1 MADAPDFAA
10 RRAALSPLAVAFVD
24 HATGRDWT
32 FAEVEA
38 EAAGLAAALQAR
50 GLAPGDRVG
59 VLALNRA
66 EVFVA
71 LFAAR
76 KAGLVLVP
84 LNWRAPVAELAGL
97 VAQVGC
103 RALIHDSAHTPQATA
118 LGLPCMAMDDS
129 GGFGLPH
136 DEPVPATLDE
146 DAPWYLLFTSG
157 TSGRPKAVIQTARM
171 AQAVA
176 VNLAQALGLT
186 DAARGACA
194 LPLFHTAGINLFAL
208 PLFLWGGHSH
218 ILPRPD
224 PDALLAL
231 VADGRVSHLF
241 AVPTVWQALAG
252 HPQARALARLQGA
265 ASGGAPLAPGLSAQL
280 AALGVILR
288 NGFGMTETGPTGF
301 LADAATARSHPAS
314 IGTPQLLTEARLDGV
329 PDGAPGTGELLM
341 RGATVTPGYFGDPD
355 ATAAAFRDGWL
366 RTGDVAQRDAAGR
379 YVIVDRIKDIFI
391 SGGENVAP
399 AEVEAVLCA
408 HPAVAEAA
416 VIGIPDPR
424 WGEVGAAFV
433 VLHPGQS
440 AEPQALADW
449 CRLHLA
455 GFKVPQRFRL
465 VDALPRTASGKLRKA
480 DLRALA

>member
-38 EAAGLAAALQAR
+38 EAACLAAALQAR

-76 KAGLVLVP
+76 KTGLVLVP

-103 RALIHDSAHTPQATA
+103 RALIHDAAHAPQAAA
-118 LGLPCMAMDDS
+118 LGLPCLAMADA
-129 GGFGLPH
+129 GGFGLPPASP
-136 DEPVPATLDE
+136 DPVTLDE

-176 VNLAQALGLT
+176 VNLAQAMGLT
-186 DAARGACA
+186 DAARGVCA

-224 PDALLAL
+224 PDALLAIL
-231 VADGRVSHLF
+231 RFTAPFDFSGS
-241 AVPTVWQALAG
+241 PTVTLPLGPAPDGLPLSFQMIGPHLSEAVLLRAAHAFQTRTDW
-252 HPQARALARLQGA
+252 HTARP
-265 ASGGAPLAPGLSAQL
+265 PLAP
-280 AALGVILR
+280 
-288 NGFGMTETGPTGF
+288 
-301 LADAATARSHPAS
+301 
-314 IGTPQLLTEARLDGV
+314 
-329 PDGAPGTGELLM
+329 
-341 RGATVTPGYFGDPD
+341 
-355 ATAAAFRDGWL
+355 
-366 RTGDVAQRDAAGR
+366 
-379 YVIVDRIKDIFI
+379 
-391 SGGENVAP
+391 
-399 AEVEAVLCA
+399 
-408 HPAVAEAA
+408 
-416 VIGIPDPR
+416 
-424 WGEVGAAFV
+424 
-433 VLHPGQS
+433 
-440 AEPQALADW
+440 
-449 CRLHLA
+449 
-455 GFKVPQRFRL
+455 
-465 VDALPRTASGKLRKA
+465 
-480 DLRALA
+480 

>member
-59 VLALNRA
+59 VLSLNRA

-84 LNWRAPVAELAGL
+84 LNWRAPLAELAGL

-103 RALIHDSAHTPQATA
+103 RALIHDSAHAPQAAA
-118 LGLPCMAMDDS
+118 LGLPCLAMADA
-129 GGFGLPH
+129 GGFGLP
-136 DEPVPATLDE
+136 PADPAPARVDE

-176 VNLAQALGLT
+176 VNLAQAMGLT

-231 VADGRVSHLF
+231 VVDARVTHLF
-241 AVPTVWQALAG
+241 AVPTVWQALAD
-252 HPQARALARLQGA
+252 HPQAARLTLLQGA
-265 ASGGAPLAPGLSAQL
+265 ASGGAPLAPGLAGKL
-280 AALGVILR
+280 AAHGVTLR

-301 LADAATARSHPAS
+301 LADAATARSHPGS
-314 IGTPQLLTEARLDGV
+314 IGAPQLLTEARLDGV
-329 PDGAPGTGELLM
+329 ADGAAGTGELLM

-355 ATAAAFRDGWL
+355 ATAVAFRGGWL
-366 RTGDVAQRDAAGR
+366 HTGDVARRDAAGR
-379 YVIVDRIKDIFI
+379 YFIVDRIKDIFI

-408 HPAVAEAA
+408 HSAVAEAA
-416 VIGIPDPR
+416 VIGVPDPR
-424 WGEVGAAFV
+424 WGEVGVAFV
-433 VLHPGQS
+433 VLRPGQG
-440 AEPQALADW
+440 ADPQALSDW
-449 CRLHLA
+449 CRERLA
-455 GFKVPQRFRL
+455 GFKVPRHIRL
-465 VDALPRTASGKLRKA
+465 VDDLPRTASGKVRKA
-480 DLRALA
+480 ALRAMA

>member
-38 EAAGLAAALQAR
+38 EAARLAAALQAR

-59 VLALNRA
+59 VLSLNRA

-84 LNWRAPVAELAGL
+84 LNWRAPLAELAGL

-103 RALIHDSAHTPQATA
+103 RLLIHDSSHAPQAAA
-118 LGLPCMAMDDS
+118 LGLPALEMDDA
-129 GGFGLPH
+129 GGFALPEGTCQPVTV
-136 DEPVPATLDE
+136 DEE
-146 DAPWYLLFTSG
+146 APWYLLFTSG

-176 VNLAQALGLT
+176 VNLAQAMGLT
-186 DAARGACA
+186 AASSGACA

-224 PDALLAL
+224 ADALLAL
-231 VADGRVSHLF
+231 VADARVTHLF
-241 AVPTVWQALAG
+241 AVPTVWQALAD
-252 HPQARALARLQGA
+252 HPQAARLALLQGA
-265 ASGGAPLAPGLSAQL
+265 ASGGAPLAPGLAGKL
-280 AALGVILR
+280 AAHGVTLR

-301 LADAATARSHPAS
+301 LADAATARNHPGS
-314 IGTPQLLTEARLDGV
+314 IGAPQLLTEARLDGV
-329 PDGAPGTGELLM
+329 ADGAAGTGELLM
-341 RGATVTPGYFGDPD
+341 RGATVTPGYFRDPD
-355 ATAAAFRDGWL
+355 ATADAFRGGWL
-366 RTGDVAQRDAAGR
+366 HTGDVARRDSAGR
-379 YVIVDRIKDIFI
+379 YFIVDRIKDIFI

-408 HPAVAEAA
+408 HSAVAEAA
-416 VIGIPDPR
+416 VIGVPDPR
-424 WGEVGAAFV
+424 WGEVGVAFV
-433 VLHPGQS
+433 VLRHGQG
-440 AEPQALADW
+440 ADPQALSDW
-449 CRLHLA
+449 CRERLA
-455 GFKVPQRFRL
+455 GFKVPRHIRL
-465 VDALPRTASGKLRKA
+465 VDDLPRTASGKVRKA
-480 DLRALA
+480 ALRALA